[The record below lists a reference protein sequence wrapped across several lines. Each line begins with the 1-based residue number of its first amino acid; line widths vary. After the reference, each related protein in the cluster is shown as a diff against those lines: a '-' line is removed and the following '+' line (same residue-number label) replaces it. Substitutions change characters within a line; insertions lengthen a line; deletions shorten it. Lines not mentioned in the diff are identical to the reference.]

1 MEKKLR
7 ENLTWNYGN
16 VESIACEKTPGGAGR
31 DGAGRGGVGR
41 GGARKRDFPV
51 PFPSPLRLLAP
62 YSNVVPR
69 FSFLPVGMEITL
81 GTRLAL

>member
-1 MEKKLR
+1 MVNKTEG
-7 ENLTWNYGN
+7 ESNLKYGN
-16 VESIACEKTPGGAGR
+16 AESIACEKTPGGAGR
-31 DGAGRGGVGR
+31 DGAGRGG
-41 GGARKRDFPV
+41 ARKRDFPV
-51 PFPSPLRLLAP
+51 RFPSPLRLLAP

>member
-31 DGAGRGGVGR
+31 DGAGRGGAGR
-41 GGARKRDFPV
+41 SEETGLPRSLPLAS
-51 PFPSPLRLLAP
+51 PSPR
-62 YSNVVPR
+62 
-69 FSFLPVGMEITL
+69 
-81 GTRLAL
+81 AL